1 MTGSTFLRIKRRKL
15 KLTWQCMENVL
26 KVWRSVLGTPWR
38 KMMISLI
45 LIINRSWSPKKGWSS
60 TVKNWN
66 SLICRLD
73 EEVGSLLCCSQML
86 KLGRV
91 GDYWTWKTLPIV
103 ILFFLD
109 ITTTITTKDLP
120 KICRLIIFQILVCT
134 WRHWVSR
141 GQYLLVLGGTGSV
154 LGYVKVHRILDDF
167 QNWIRSGRVPK
178 KMLASGRITGT
189 YGAMIV
195 ALLQWWTE

>member
-26 KVWRSVLGTPWR
+26 KVWRSVLGTPWG
-38 KMMISLI
+38 KMMISLM

-86 KLGRV
+86 ELGRV
-91 GDYWTWKTLPIV
+91 GDYWTWNTLPIV

-134 WRHWVSR
+134 WRHWVSK

-154 LGYVKVHRILDDF
+154 LGGTDWYLVVLGQYKQYWSILGCT
-167 QNWIRSGRVPK
+167 WSVEGGSCCCLV
-178 KMLASGRITGT
+178 
-189 YGAMIV
+189 
-195 ALLQWWTE
+195 LQGQ